1 MKTCPTCHATYPD
14 SIAFCSRDGAGLI
27 ATGTWTPGTLVR
39 GRYRIL
45 GKIGEGGMGAVYKA
59 KHTGF
64 DELRAIKVL
73 NPELTGDEIFRERF
87 KREAY
92 ITRKLHHPNAVQV
105 EDIDEAE
112 DGCPFIVMEYIQGQ
126 SLNRV
131 MQEQGPMPAPRVCA
145 IAKQVA
151 AALDAAHNLGMV
163 HRDIKPENIVLVQTA
178 EGEKAKVLDFG
189 IARIKEAGRGEE
201 PKGMELTGGG
211 FVVGTPLYIS
221 PEQAQGK
228 RGDDLDGRSDLYSL
242 GIVMYQMLTGDLPFK
257 SETTMDMLMAHI
269 QKLPSPI
276 RLVRPD
282 VQIPDA
288 LASLVMRMLQKKREL
303 RPPSA
308 AALIEDLMRAEKG
321 MPALALPIPSPTA
334 QAVPSA
340 PGGTV
345 LVPVPPAPVAP
356 RPPYAAKPVVPPSSP
371 EPDTA
376 RPFFLRPS
384 AIMILALL
392 VGGGIWYYVM
402 HRPANEIARHQA
414 AATDFE
420 RKQLYP
426 QAEEEYRAAVQLDP
440 NNAALQSA
448 LGHVLV
454 QERKWDEAISA
465 LRAAISLQSDDAV
478 AHNNLGVALQTVGN
492 VAAAIPEYQEAI
504 RIQPDYLEAHSN
516 LGHALEKQN
525 DLSGSITEYHE
536 VLRLKPED
544 AEAHFHIG
552 LAEYKQGN
560 PDGAVDEYRE
570 AIRLQPGFA
579 LAHFGLG
586 GVLYNRGDH
595 DAGIEELRTAY
606 SLSPEDPEIRAAY
619 QKLLEK

>member
-1 MKTCPTCHATYPD
+1 MKTCPTCQATYPD
-14 SIAFCSRDGAGLI
+14 TIAFCSRDGAELR
-27 ATGTWTPGTLVR
+27 ATGTWAPGTLVR

-45 GKIGEGGMGAVYKA
+45 SKIGEGGMGAVYKA

-73 NPELTGDEIFRERF
+73 NPELSGDEVFHERF

-105 EDIDEAE
+105 DDIDLAE
-112 DGCPFIVMEYIQGQ
+112 DGSPFIVMEYIEGK
-126 SLNRV
+126 SLKLV
-131 MQEQGPMPAPRVCA
+131 MQEQGPLPAPRVCS

-151 AALDAAHNLGMV
+151 AALDAAHRLGMV
-163 HRDIKPENIVLVQTA
+163 HRDIKPENIVLVQA
-178 EGEKAKVLDFG
+178 EEGEKAKVLDFG
-189 IARIKEAGRGEE
+189 IARVKEGGMGEAA
-201 PKGMELTGGG
+201 KSMDLTGGG

-242 GIVMYQMLTGDLPFK
+242 GIVMYQMLTGTVPFK
-257 SETTMDMLMAHI
+257 SDITMDLLIAHI
-269 QKLPSPI
+269 QKAPKPI
-276 RLVRPD
+276 LLVRPD
-282 VQIPDA
+282 LQIPEA

-308 AALIEDLMRAEKG
+308 TALIEDLRRIEMGWAGAAPRI
-321 MPALALPIPSPTA
+321 PAKPTA
-334 QAVPSA
+334 AIPASPFGVA
-340 PGGTV
+340 PAAA
-345 LVPVPPAPVAP
+345 PPPPVAP
-356 RPPYAAKPVVPPSSP
+356 RPPYAAKPVAPPPSSP
-371 EPDTA
+371 LDTS
-376 RPFFLRPS
+376 PPIYMRPS
-384 AIMILALL
+384 VIMILALL
-392 VGGGIWYYVM
+392 LGAGIWYHVM
-402 HRPANEIARHQA
+402 HRPADVIARHQA

-420 RKQLYP
+420 QKQLHS
-426 QAEEEYRAAVQLDP
+426 QAEDEYRAALQIDP
-440 NNAALQSA
+440 TNAAVQSA

-454 QERKWDEAISA
+454 EERKWDEAISV
-465 LRAAISLQSDDAV
+465 LHAAIALQPDDAV

-492 VAAAIPEYQEAI
+492 VADAIPEFREAI
-504 RIQPDYLEAHSN
+504 RLQPDSLEPHSN

-525 DLSGSITEYHE
+525 DLSGSIAEYRE
-536 VLRLKPED
+536 VLRLRPDD
-544 AEAHFHIG
+544 ADAHFHIG
-552 LAEYKQGN
+552 LADYKQGN
-560 PDGAVDEYRE
+560 SDGAVDEYRE

-586 GVLYNRGDH
+586 GVLYNRGEH

-606 SLSPEDPEIRAAY
+606 SLSPDDPEIRAAY

>member
-1 MKTCPTCHATYPD
+1 MKTCPTCQATYPD
-14 SIAFCSRDGAGLI
+14 TIAFCSRDGAELRT
-27 ATGTWTPGTLVR
+27 TGTWASGTLVR

-45 GKIGEGGMGAVYKA
+45 NKIGEGGMGAVYKA

-73 NPELTGDEIFRERF
+73 NPELTGDEVFHERF

-105 EDIDEAE
+105 EDIDLAE
-112 DGCPFIVMEYIQGQ
+112 DGCPFIVMEYIEGK
-126 SLNRV
+126 SLKLV
-131 MQEQGPMPAPRVCA
+131 MQEQGPLPAPRVCA

-151 AALDAAHNLGMV
+151 AALDAAHRLGMV
-163 HRDIKPENIVLVQTA
+163 HRDIKPENIVLVQAA

-189 IARIKEAGRGEE
+189 IARVKEGGMGEAA
-201 PKGMELTGGG
+201 KSMDLTGGG
-211 FVVGTPLYIS
+211 YVVGTPLYIS

-242 GIVMYQMLTGDLPFK
+242 GIVMYQMLTGTVPFK
-257 SETTMDMLMAHI
+257 SDITMDLLIAHI
-269 QKLPSPI
+269 QKPPSPI

-282 VQIPDA
+282 LQIPEA

-308 AALIEDLMRAEKG
+308 TALIEDLRRVEAG
-321 MPALALPIPSPTA
+321 LPGAAPRVPPKPTA
-334 QAVPSA
+334 AIPASPLAGVPA
-340 PGGTV
+340 PAPQT
-345 LVPVPPAPVAP
+345 PVAP
-356 RPPYAAKPVVPPSSP
+356 RPPYAVKPAAPPPPSLHDTSP
-371 EPDTA
+371 
-376 RPFFLRPS
+376 PFYLRPS
-384 AIMILALL
+384 VIMIGALL
-392 VGGGIWYYVM
+392 IGGGIWYHVM
-402 HRPANEIARHQA
+402 HRPADVIARHQT

-420 RKQLYP
+420 QKQLFS
-426 QAEEEYRAAVQLDP
+426 QAEDEYRAALKIDP
-440 NNAALQSA
+440 NNAAVQSA

-454 QERKWDEAISA
+454 EERKWDEAISV
-465 LRAAISLQSDDAV
+465 LRAAIASQPDDAV

-492 VAAAIPEYQEAI
+492 VADAIPEFREAV
-504 RIQPDYLEAHSN
+504 RLQPDSLEPHSN

-525 DLSGSITEYHE
+525 DLNGSIAEYRE
-536 VLRLKPED
+536 VLRLKPDD
-544 AEAHFHIG
+544 ADAHFHIG
-552 LAEYKQGN
+552 LADYKQGN
-560 PDGAVDEYRE
+560 SDGAVDEYRE

-586 GVLYNRGDH
+586 GVLYNRGEH

-606 SLSPEDPEIRAAY
+606 SLSPDDPEIRAAY